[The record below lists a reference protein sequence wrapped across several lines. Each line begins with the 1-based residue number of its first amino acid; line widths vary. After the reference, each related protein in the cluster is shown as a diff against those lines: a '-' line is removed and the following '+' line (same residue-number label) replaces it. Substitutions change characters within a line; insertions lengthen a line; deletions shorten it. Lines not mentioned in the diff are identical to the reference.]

1 MDGNTTS
8 QWDEELIAK
17 IVRLGGLGYLM
28 QKCRNVLQLEEK
40 DWRLFEEDFYNPNS
54 EIAQAYA
61 IGKDVVDFELDSKLL
76 QLAKSG
82 EIKAIQT
89 FNKKRL
95 KYQIQT
101 PDQDAT

>member
-1 MDGNTTS
+1 MPS
-8 QWDEELIAK
+8 FIA
-17 IVRLGGLGYLM
+17 
-28 QKCRNVLQLEEK
+28 
-40 DWRLFEEDFYNPNS
+40 DFSNPDS

-61 IGKDVVDFELDSKLL
+61 IGKDVVDFELDTKLL

-89 FNKKRL
+89 FTKKRL